1 MTNALFTGALV
12 HVRTLA
18 VFLCACVCHGEE
30 LPVLWNP
37 PHGFPP
43 TLRDIA
49 SRLPE
54 STDARDACLITY
66 THEGS
71 HFLCTGK
78 PGYHCV
84 YVGEGRRWEIP
95 TPPLTT
101 EEVFAAIPQNLRG
114 TTLYETYLKQGRS
127 EYWSAQPLM
136 FLDEWRAYTVGSL
149 ARQEMA
155 MLRRGETV
163 RHLESFTL
171 YVKVMYDLAKE
182 LEGYDRTQ
190 LREFCRWNLGQCR
203 AVREYTCGVAFE

>member
-1 MTNALFTGALV
+1 MRSLL
-12 HVRTLA
+12 LC
-18 VFLCACVCHGEE
+18 LCAAVCAGEE
-30 LPVLWNP
+30 LPVLWAP

-71 HFLCTGK
+71 HFLCRGK
-78 PGYHCV
+78 PGYHCI
-84 YVGEGRRWEIP
+84 YVGQGRRWEIP
-95 TPPLTT
+95 TPPLLT
-101 EEVFAAIPQNLRG
+101 EEVFAAIPKDMHG
-114 TTLYETYLKQGRS
+114 TTLYDTYLKQGRS

-149 ARQEMA
+149 ARQELGLSSRA
-155 MLRRGETV
+155 ETV
-163 RHLESFTL
+163 RHLESFTV
-171 YVKVMYDLAKE
+171 YVEVMYRLASE

-203 AVREYTCGVAFE
+203 AVREFACDVVFE